1 MEVKTYIVLWKDM
14 LKDDQGDAP
23 MATFDTTIEAHS
35 YIRGIVDVVSMQ
47 SGGTNLND
55 DMKLFDEFKIITLDE
70 YERLH
75 SIKTEKEK
83 SNEIRSN

>member
-55 DMKLFDEFKIITLDE
+55 DMKLFDEFKIVTLDE

>member
-14 LKDDQGDAP
+14 LKTDEGDAP

-55 DMKLFDEFKIITLDE
+55 DMKLFDEFEIVTLDE

-75 SIKTEKEK
+75 SIKAEKEK
-83 SNEIRSN
+83 SDEIQSE

>member
-35 YIRGIVDVVSMQ
+35 YIRGIVDVITMQ
-47 SGGTNLND
+47 SGSTNLND
-55 DMKLFDEFKIITLDE
+55 DMKLFDEFEIVTLDE

>member
-14 LKDDQGDAP
+14 LKNDEGDAP

-75 SIKTEKEK
+75 SIKAEKEK
-83 SNEIRSN
+83 SDEIQSK

>member
-14 LKDDQGDAP
+14 LKNDEGDAP

-35 YIRGIVDVVSMQ
+35 YIRGIVDVITMQ
-47 SGGTNLND
+47 SGSTNLND

-75 SIKTEKEK
+75 SIKAEKEK
-83 SNEIRSN
+83 

>member
-14 LKDDQGDAP
+14 LKNDQGDAP

-75 SIKTEKEK
+75 SIKAEKEK

>member
-14 LKDDQGDAP
+14 LKNDEGDAP

-35 YIRGIVDVVSMQ
+35 YIRGIVDVITMQ
-47 SGGTNLND
+47 SGSTNLND

>member
-14 LKDDQGDAP
+14 LKNDEGDAP

-35 YIRGIVDVVSMQ
+35 YIRGIVDVITMQ
-47 SGGTNLND
+47 SGSTNLND
-55 DMKLFDEFKIITLDE
+55 DMKLFDEFEIVTLDE

-75 SIKTEKEK
+75 SIKAEKEK

>member
-14 LKDDQGDAP
+14 LKNDEGDAP

-35 YIRGIVDVVSMQ
+35 YIRGIVDVITMQ
-47 SGGTNLND
+47 SGSTNLND

-75 SIKTEKEK
+75 SIKAEKEK

>member
-14 LKDDQGDAP
+14 LKNDEGDAP

-55 DMKLFDEFKIITLDE
+55 DMKLFDEFEIITLDE

-75 SIKTEKEK
+75 SIKAEKEK
-83 SNEIRSN
+83 SDEIQSE

>member
-55 DMKLFDEFKIITLDE
+55 DMKLFDEFKIVTLDE

-75 SIKTEKEK
+75 SIKAEKEK

>member
-14 LKDDQGDAP
+14 LKNDEGDAP

-75 SIKTEKEK
+75 SIKAEKEK

>member
-14 LKDDQGDAP
+14 LKNDEGDAP

-55 DMKLFDEFKIITLDE
+55 DMKLFDEFEIVTLDE

-75 SIKTEKEK
+75 SIKTKKEK
-83 SNEIRSN
+83 SDEIQSE

>member
-14 LKDDQGDAP
+14 LKNDEGDAP

-75 SIKTEKEK
+75 SIKAEKEK
-83 SNEIRSN
+83 SDEIRSN

>member
-75 SIKTEKEK
+75 SIKAEKEK

>member
-75 SIKTEKEK
+75 SIKAGKEK
-83 SNEIRSN
+83 SDEIQSK

>member
-14 LKDDQGDAP
+14 LKNDEGDAP

>member
-35 YIRGIVDVVSMQ
+35 YIRGIVDVITMQ
-47 SGGTNLND
+47 SGSTNLND
-55 DMKLFDEFKIITLDE
+55 DMKLFDEFEIVTLDE

-75 SIKTEKEK
+75 SIKTNKEK
-83 SNEIRSN
+83 SDEIRSN

>member
-14 LKDDQGDAP
+14 LKNDEGDAP

-83 SNEIRSN
+83 SNEKRSN

>member
-14 LKDDQGDAP
+14 LKNDQGDAP

>member
-14 LKDDQGDAP
+14 LKNDEGDAP

-35 YIRGIVDVVSMQ
+35 YIRGIVDVITMQ
-47 SGGTNLND
+47 SGSTNLND
-55 DMKLFDEFKIITLDE
+55 DMKLFDEFEIVTLDE

-75 SIKTEKEK
+75 SIKAEKEK
-83 SNEIRSN
+83 SDEIQSE

>member
-14 LKDDQGDAP
+14 LKNDEGDAP

-35 YIRGIVDVVSMQ
+35 YIRGIVDVVTMQ
-47 SGGTNLND
+47 SGSTNLAD
-55 DMKLFDEFKIITLDE
+55 DMNLFDEFEIITLDE
-70 YERLH
+70 YQRLH

-83 SNEIRSN
+83 SDEIQSE

>member
-1 MEVKTYIVLWKDM
+1 M

-55 DMKLFDEFKIITLDE
+55 DMKLFDEFKIVTLDE

-75 SIKTEKEK
+75 SMKTKKESK
-83 SNEIRSN
+83 TLSFR

>member
-14 LKDDQGDAP
+14 LKNDEGDAP

-35 YIRGIVDVVSMQ
+35 YIRGIVDVVSIQ
-47 SGGTNLND
+47 SCGTNLND
-55 DMKLFDEFKIITLDE
+55 DMKLFDEFEIVTLDE

-75 SIKTEKEK
+75 SIKTKKEK
-83 SNEIRSN
+83 SDEIQSE

>member
-55 DMKLFDEFKIITLDE
+55 DMKLFDEFEIVTLDE

>member
-14 LKDDQGDAP
+14 LKNDEGDAP

-35 YIRGIVDVVSMQ
+35 YIRGIVDVITMQ
-47 SGGTNLND
+47 SGSTNLND
-55 DMKLFDEFKIITLDE
+55 DMKLFDEFEIVTLDE

>member
-14 LKDDQGDAP
+14 LKNDQGDAP

-55 DMKLFDEFKIITLDE
+55 DMKLFDEFEIITLDE

-75 SIKTEKEK
+75 SIKAEKEK
-83 SNEIRSN
+83 SDEIQSE